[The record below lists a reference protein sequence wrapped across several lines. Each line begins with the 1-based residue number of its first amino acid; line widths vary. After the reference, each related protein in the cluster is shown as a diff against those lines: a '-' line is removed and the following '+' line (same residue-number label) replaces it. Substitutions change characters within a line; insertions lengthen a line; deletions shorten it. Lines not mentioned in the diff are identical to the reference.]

1 MYASSLIS
9 SDFIPLKTSDT
20 GEDALSIMADY
31 NVSHLPIVNDKQ
43 LLGLIS
49 QDDVLLNDINEP
61 VGSYPLS
68 LLKPFVYAS
77 DHIFDV
83 MKLLGQEQLTVI
95 PVIDRDENYLGLITE
110 KKLME
115 FFANTASFTEPGS
128 LIVLEIPRQDY
139 SLAQISQI
147 VESEGSV
154 VLSSF
159 VTTNLSS
166 SVVDVTIKVR
176 SLQIHTIIASLE
188 RYGYSIKAT
197 FQEEDFH
204 SNLQD
209 NYDALISYLNM

>member
-31 NVSHLPIVNDKQ
+31 NVIHLPIVNDKQ

-49 QDDVLLNDINEP
+49 QDDILLNDINEP
-61 VGSYPLS
+61 VGSFHLS
-68 LLKPFVYAS
+68 MLQPFVHAS

-83 MKLLGQEQLTVI
+83 MKLLGQEQLSVI
-95 PVIDRDENYLGLITE
+95 PVVDRDENYLGLITE

-128 LIVLEIPRQDY
+128 LIVLEIPKQDY

-159 VTTNLSS
+159 VTTDLSTTL
-166 SVVDVTIKVR
+166 VDVTIKIR
-176 SLQIHTIIASLE
+176 SLQIHPIIASLE
-188 RYGYSIKAT
+188 RYGYVIKAT
-197 FQEEDFH
+197 FQEEDFY

>member
-31 NVSHLPIVNDKQ
+31 NVGHLPIVNDKQ

-49 QDDVLLNDINEP
+49 QDDILLNDISEP
-61 VGSYPLS
+61 VGSFHLS
-68 LLKPFVYAS
+68 LLQPFVKAD

-83 MKLLGQEQLTVI
+83 MKLLGQEQLSVI
-95 PVIDRDENYLGLITE
+95 PVVDNDENYLGLITE

-115 FFANTASFTEPGS
+115 FFAQTASFTEPGS
-128 LIVLEIPRQDY
+128 LIVLEMPKQDY

-159 VTTNLSS
+159 VTTDLKTTL
-166 SVVDVTIKVR
+166 VDVTIKVR

-188 RYGYSIKAT
+188 RYGYNIKAT
-197 FQEEDFH
+197 FQEEDFY
-204 SNLQD
+204 SNLQE